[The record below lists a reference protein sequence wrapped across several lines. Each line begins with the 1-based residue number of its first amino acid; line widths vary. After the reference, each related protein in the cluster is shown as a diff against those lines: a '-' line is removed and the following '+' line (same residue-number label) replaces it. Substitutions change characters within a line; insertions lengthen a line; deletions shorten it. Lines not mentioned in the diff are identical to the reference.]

1 MHALPRRQFLAA
13 ALPLAAPATAVAAVA
28 VAETPSDES
37 QKLVARPINPTD
49 GSYSQAMEIS
59 GFRRLVFVSGQIPAD
74 AKDRVPATFK
84 EQARVTWANVA
95 AQLDK
100 AGMTVR
106 DIVKMTIFLS
116 DRRYRGEAYEVRHE
130 VLGDHAPAMTI
141 IICGI
146 YREDWLLEIE
156 AIAAG

>member
-13 ALPLAAPATAVAAVA
+13 ALPLAAPATAVAALS
-28 VAETPSDES
+28 ETQSDKS
-37 QKLVARPINPTD
+37 PKLVARPINPTD

-59 GFRRLVFVSGQIPAD
+59 DFRRLVFVSGQIPVD

-100 AGMTVR
+100 AGMTVQH
-106 DIVKMTIFLS
+106 IVKMTIFLS